1 MKQAATLNF
10 LFNFYRSSSHELPF
24 TVRTDCSHSH
34 FLSRD
39 CTYRSKRVHEI
50 AMMQMFR
57 IFLFNERKKILT
69 IFNLPSKKNIY
80 IYNFQLQQQRK
91 KITTIARIFEIKH
104 HQSENSL
111 ARYFHS
117 HDPQFPINI
126 SD

>member
-50 AMMQMFR
+50 AMMQMFL

-69 IFNLPSKKNIY
+69 IFNLPSKKKYIY
-80 IYNFQLQQQRK
+80 IISNYNNNERKLQRSQEFSRSNTINQ
-91 KITTIARIFEIKH
+91 KILSRDISIPMIH
-104 HQSENSL
+104 N
-111 ARYFHS
+111 
-117 HDPQFPINI
+117 FP
-126 SD
+126 

>member
-69 IFNLPSKKNIY
+69 IFNLPSKKKIY
-80 IYNFQLQQQRK
+80 IYIISNYNNNERKLQRSQEFSRSNTINQKILSRDISIPMIHNF
-91 KITTIARIFEIKH
+91 
-104 HQSENSL
+104 
-111 ARYFHS
+111 
-117 HDPQFPINI
+117 P
-126 SD
+126 